1 MPLLALFLTDQGLV
15 SEMLLSVEL
24 MLVVEKARAGDSPDP
39 WLQDLSRPESRQSAE
54 VLRDHLDCLE
64 TDACTQ
70 EVRLGGTERW
80 CGGVSEGDG
89 YLKSEVL
96 GWGLVDGLVL
106 SQSWRIFFFV
116 VVVFFLD
123 VRCVVDVVYRV
134 RAERE
139 G

>member
-1 MPLLALFLTDQGLV
+1 MVLV
-15 SEMLLSVEL
+15 EGE
-24 MLVVEKARAGDSPDP
+24 DWYPDP
-39 WLQDLSRPESRQSAE
+39 VRIEARIVGSKAITESLTMNNKKKRMCMDS
-54 VLRDHLDCLE
+54 H
-64 TDACTQ
+64 
-70 EVRLGGTERW
+70 
-80 CGGVSEGDG
+80 
-89 YLKSEVL
+89 LKSEVL

-106 SQSWRIFFFV
+106 SQSWRIFFV

>member
-1 MPLLALFLTDQGLV
+1 MQKNQQSWMVLV
-15 SEMLLSVEL
+15 ERE
-24 MLVVEKARAGDSPDP
+24 GWYPDP
-39 WLQDLSRPESRQSAE
+39 VRIEARIVGSKAIAESLTMNNKKKRMGMDS
-54 VLRDHLDCLE
+54 H
-64 TDACTQ
+64 
-70 EVRLGGTERW
+70 
-80 CGGVSEGDG
+80 
-89 YLKSEVL
+89 LKSEEL

-116 VVVFFLD
+116 VVVFFLN